1 MLGLL
6 ALLLLVVIFLQ
17 TDWGQNLLAR
27 EVVSRLA
34 KDLQTKISI
43 KHVRFHFLNRMDL
56 EGVYL
61 EDQKKDTLLY
71 AGKVKVNITDWFIF
85 KDKADLKYIGLEDA
99 VINLNRTDSSWNYGF
114 LAQYFAASDT
124 VKVKKDP
131 GIQFS
136 LQRIELK
143 NVAFV
148 QKDAWKGS
156 DMTVK
161 VGTLNLDAD
170 EISASKK
177 SIAVK
182 NIELAN
188 PYFSTLSYEG
198 KFKDTSSLPMEWD
211 IRLAHLKI
219 TGGRFRMDNG
229 NYTPT
234 VAYFDGSHIDFSNI
248 NAVVDNFRFKNDT
261 LSGKADLTTTE
272 RSGLVVKKLS
282 TELTIQPNAFVFDK
296 LRLQTNRSELS
307 DYFSMRF
314 TGKGLADFVHAVTM
328 NAAFKNAFISSDDL
342 AFFIPD
348 AKTWK
353 KNIKING
360 KVEGSVDG
368 LYSHKLELWL
378 GKNTYVNGH
387 VSIVGLPD
395 INKTLLNID
404 ANELHTTYGDA
415 VAFFPELAK
424 VSSPNIKA
432 LSYLKFRGTFTGFV
446 NDFVSYGTIETP
458 LGNLATD
465 VNLKLPQKGE
475 PVYSGTINTEGFE
488 LGRFINNR
496 DLGVVDFHGDLKGR
510 SFDINKMALDIDG
523 IIHRIRYDNYTYQN
537 IKGKGSVTKQQ
548 FNGKFSINDPNADLD
563 LTGLVDFSKDV
574 PVFDATA
581 QIRKANLKALQ
592 LTAEDIRL
600 KGDFNL
606 NLQGS
611 NIANLIGTARI
622 SNAEL
627 LANGQ
632 KLSFD
637 FLNVASYYIGTERN
651 LSLSSNEFDGKIT
664 GDFDLTTLPSAFR
677 LFLTR
682 YYPAYIKP
690 PTHYT
695 PQDFSFDI
703 TTGTVD
709 EYVRLIDKNLSGLNN
724 SHLVGSLNT
733 RTNSMTLDADV
744 PAVTYGNYSFADV
757 KLEGQGNLDSLILD
771 GSVTDA
777 HLDSNVVLPQTTFR
791 IKAQADV
798 SDIVLNTTSNQAV
811 NQASFAAKLKTYS
824 DGISVAFAPSS
835 FMLNGKRW
843 TIEEGGE
850 LNLRKSTVA
859 NGQVVLRQD
868 KQEIKVETVPSADGG
883 NWNDLHVTLQ
893 RLNLGDL
900 SPLFI
905 KSNKLEGLLSG
916 SAVIENPTGT
926 MQINADLKGEAL
938 KMDNDSV
945 GDVVLNGR
953 YNNTN
958 GMLNVIGA
966 NLDTAHHIDFTVA
979 MNLKDT
985 ANAFQDKISLK
996 PKRFQLKLLER
1007 FLNTLFSDID
1017 GYATGAVNI
1026 MPEGLLSVEGKVRL
1040 NDARVKVLFTG
1051 VDYTIQDTDIE
1062 LKKNYLDLN
1071 GIVIKDRLGNT
1082 AKITGGIKHQGFQNM
1097 DFDVALQTVSPQMEL
1112 LNTTYKDNQQFYGH
1126 AWGSGSFVMV
1136 GPQYNMDMFIDV
1148 RASSTD
1154 SSVITLPPAPTQTTG
1169 GMTGFLVEKKYG
1181 REMSETEKRGGETSM
1196 RYEVKLTATPKVLVQ
1211 LILDETTQDIIHARG
1226 SGTLKI
1232 TSGTTA
1238 PLRINGRFAIDEGDY
1253 NYTFQ
1258 SVFPRP
1264 FVVRGGP
1271 EANNYIE
1278 WNGDPYDANINLEA
1292 VYTAKDVSFA
1302 PLASAFVLNAGATRA
1317 LTRLRADV
1325 AVIAKITG
1333 KLFTPRI
1340 DFRLDFPKEVTN
1352 VQSIAFAVEQLQRN
1366 ANELTKQVTFL
1377 VVTNSFAPY
1386 ESTQS
1391 FNRTYV
1397 IEELAYNTISGV
1409 LYNQIN
1415 RFLNDKLSRILRK
1428 NNFTLNF
1435 SGTLY
1440 NRNLL
1445 DPNAKG
1451 LRFFNQAS
1459 STLSVGK
1466 SFFNGRAILSVGG
1479 SFDVPLGQTVQQ
1491 SFQILPDVS
1500 LEILLNATGSMRLT
1514 LFYRQNYDYLNGFNT
1529 GGSTQPQRYGTSISY
1544 NKEFDSFGELLFG
1557 KKKTEDSGQKTEG
1570 GGRKADAGKQSENK
1584 SDTTEAKTQ
1593 KAENERK
1600 QANSNRQ

>member
-1 MLGLL
+1 MTRILLGFL
-6 ALLLLVVIFLQ
+6 ALLLIIAIFLQ
-17 TDWGQNLLAR
+17 TNWGQNVLAR
-27 EVVSRLA
+27 EVVSRLS

-43 KHVRFHFLNRMDL
+43 KHVRFYFLNRMDL

-71 AGKVKVNITDWFIF
+71 AGRVKVNITDWFIF

-99 VINLNRTDSSWNYGF
+99 VIKVNRTDSVWNYGF
-114 LAQYFAASDT
+114 LAAYFASSDT
-124 VKVKKDP
+124 VKVKKDA

-148 QKDAWKGS
+148 QRDAWTGS

-161 VGTLNLDAD
+161 VGALNLDAD
-170 EISASKK
+170 EISGSKK
-177 SIAVK
+177 VIAVK
-182 NIELAN
+182 NIELLN

-198 KFKDTSSLPMEWD
+198 RFKDTSSSTMDWD
-211 IRLAHLKI
+211 IRLAHL
-219 TGGRFRMDNG
+219 TVSGGRFRMDDG

-234 VAYFDGSHIDFSNI
+234 VSYFDGSHIDFSNL
-248 NAVVDNFRFKNDT
+248 NAMIDSFRFKNDT
-261 LSGKADLTTTE
+261 LSGKAELSTTE
-272 RSGLVVKKLS
+272 RSGLVVKKLK
-282 TELTIQPNAFVFDK
+282 TALTVGPEAFVFDK
-296 LRLQTNRSELS
+296 LLLQTNRSELS

-314 TGKGLADFVHAVTM
+314 TGKGLADFIHAVTM
-328 NAAFKNAFISSDDL
+328 DANFKNASISSDDL

-353 KNIKING
+353 KSIKING

-368 LYSHKLELWL
+368 LASENLEFWL
-378 GKNTYVNGH
+378 GRNTYVNGN

-404 ANELHTTYGDA
+404 AKELRTTYGDA
-415 VAFFPELAK
+415 VGFFPDLAK
-424 VSSPNIKA
+424 VTSPNVKA
-432 LSYLKFRGTFTGFV
+432 LSYLKFKGTFTGFV

-458 LGNLATD
+458 LGALTTD
-465 VNLKLPQKGE
+465 VNLKLPKNGE

-488 LGRFINNR
+488 LGRFINNNQ
-496 DLGVVDFHGDLKGR
+496 LGIVDFHGSVKGR
-510 SFDINKMALDIDG
+510 SFDLNKMALDVDG
-523 IIHRIRYDNYTYQN
+523 LIHRIRYDNYTYQN
-537 IKGKGSVTKQQ
+537 IKGKGTVSSKQ
-548 FNGKFSINDPNADLD
+548 FNGNVTINDPNADLE
-563 LTGLVDFSKDV
+563 LTGLIDFSKDV

-581 QIRKANLKALQ
+581 QIRKAALKELQ
-592 LTAEDIRL
+592 LISDDIRL

-606 NLQGS
+606 NLQGNS
-611 NIANLIGTARI
+611 IANLIGTARI

-637 FLNVASYYIGTERN
+637 FLNVASYYIGDAHN
-651 LSLSSNEFDGKIT
+651 LSLSSNEFDAKIS
-664 GDFDLTTLPSAFR
+664 GNFDLTTLPSAFR

-690 PTHYT
+690 PTHQT
-695 PQDFSFDI
+695 QQDFSFDI
-703 TTGTVD
+703 TTGNVED
-709 EYVRLIDKNLSGLNN
+709 YIHLLDKNLAGLNN
-724 SHLVGSLNT
+724 SRLVGSLNT
-733 RTNSMTLDADV
+733 RTNSMAVDADV
-744 PAVTYGNYSFADV
+744 PAVAYGKYSFGDV
-757 KLEGQGNLDSLILD
+757 KLKGEGNLDSLVLD
-771 GSVTDA
+771 GSVSDA
-777 HLDSNVVLPQTTFR
+777 HLDTGVVLPQTKFR
-791 IKAQADV
+791 IKAQNDV
-798 SDIVLNTTSNQAV
+798 SDLVLNTTSNQAV
-811 NQASFAAKLKTYS
+811 NQASLAAQLKTYS
-824 DGISVAFAPSS
+824 DGISVLFAPSS

-850 LNLRKSTVA
+850 LNLRQSAVA
-859 NGQVVLRQD
+859 NGQVVLREGV
-868 KQEIKVETVPSADGG
+868 QEIKVETVPSSEGG

-893 RLNLGDL
+893 NLNLGDV

-916 SAVIENPTGT
+916 SAVIENPTGNL
-926 MQINADLKGEAL
+926 QIAADLKASGIKL
-938 KMDNDSV
+938 DNDSV
-945 GDVVLNGR
+945 GDVVLNGN
-953 YNNTN
+953 YNNAN
-958 GMLNVIGA
+958 GMLNVVGN

-979 MNLKDT
+979 MNLQDT
-985 ANAFQDKISLK
+985 ANKFQDKISLK

-1007 FLNTLFSDID
+1007 FLNTLFSEID
-1017 GYATGAVNI
+1017 GYATGAVDI
-1026 MPEGLLSVEGKVRL
+1026 MPEGALSVEGKVHL
-1040 NDARVKVLFTG
+1040 ADARLKVLFTQ
-1051 VDYTIQDTDIE
+1051 VEYTLEDTDLE
-1062 LKKNYLDLN
+1062 LKKDYLDLN
-1071 GIVIKDRLGNT
+1071 GLVIHDRLGNK
-1082 AKITGGIKHQGFQNM
+1082 AKLTGGIKHQGFQNM
-1097 DFDVALQTVSPQMEL
+1097 EFDVAVQTVSPQMEL
-1112 LNTTYKDNQQFYGH
+1112 MNTTYKDNQQFYGH
-1126 AWGSGSFVMV
+1126 AWGSGSFVLV
-1136 GPQYNMDMFIDV
+1136 GPQYNMDMFIDMK
-1148 RASSTD
+1148 ASATD
-1154 SSVITLPPAPTQTTG
+1154 SSVITLPPAPTQVTG

-1181 REMSETEKRGGETSM
+1181 REMSETEKRGGETNM
-1196 RYEVKLTATPKVLVQ
+1196 RYEVKVTATPKVLVQ

-1238 PLRINGRFAIDEGDY
+1238 PLRINGRFNIDEGDY

-1271 EANNYIE
+1271 GTNNYVE

-1302 PLASAFVLNAGATRA
+1302 PLASSLIVDASAARTLS
-1317 LTRLRADV
+1317 RLRENV
-1325 AVIAKITG
+1325 GIVAKITG

-1340 DFRLDFPKEVTN
+1340 DFHLDFPSSITN
-1352 VQSIAFAVEQLQRN
+1352 VQSIAFAIEQLQRN

-1391 FNRTYV
+1391 INRP
-1397 IEELAYNTISGV
+1397 IEELAYSTISGL

-1415 RFLNDKLSRILRK
+1415 QFLNDKLSRLLRK

-1445 DPNAKG
+1445 DPTAKG
-1451 LRFFNQAS
+1451 IRFFNQAS

-1479 SFDVPLGQTVQQ
+1479 SFDVPIGASLQQ

-1500 LEILLNATGSMRLT
+1500 LEILLNTTGSMRLT
-1514 LFYRQNYDYLNGFNT
+1514 LFYRQNYDYLTGFNT
-1529 GGSTQPQRYGTSISY
+1529 GGSTQPQRYGTSLSY

-1557 KKKTEDSGQKTEG
+1557 KKKAKEEKREQPADSTKGSGTVQPPYFPKED
-1570 GGRKADAGKQSENK
+1570 
-1584 SDTTEAKTQ
+1584 
-1593 KAENERK
+1593 
-1600 QANSNRQ
+1600 